1 MCASEVLV
9 KYNRR
14 EKMNKIHLTG
24 SNDIILLSAAVSPVW
39 VGDNTSTFLP
49 GHAKCHTNHAG
60 ALRGVRLENNH
71 EISPDWRL
79 VTSFS

>member
-24 SNDIILLSAAVSPVW
+24 SNDIILLSAAVSPV
-39 VGDNTSTFLP
+39 
-49 GHAKCHTNHAG
+49 
-60 ALRGVRLENNH
+60 
-71 EISPDWRL
+71 
-79 VTSFS
+79 